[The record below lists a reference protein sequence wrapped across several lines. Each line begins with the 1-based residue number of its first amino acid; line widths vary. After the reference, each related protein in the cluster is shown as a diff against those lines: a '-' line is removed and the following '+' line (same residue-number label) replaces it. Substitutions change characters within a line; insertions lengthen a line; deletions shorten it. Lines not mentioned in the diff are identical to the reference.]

1 MNQHPYL
8 RAYLAGVFVTT
19 LILPLMLTAF
29 IVVRLVFRL
38 PVPIERGLIFPM
50 ALVPA
55 VWGLWNVLWLASH
68 ARTHLNLGVHG
79 ALLPFLLLPCGSD
92 RRPLPRRAPAG
103 RNLRDLVPGLFHC
116 LYALI
121 AAGFCFGVAAYYLVW
136 KYVIGF
142 LNRELG
148 ID

>member
-1 MNQHPYL
+1 MNIQPYL

-19 LILPLMLTAF
+19 LFLPLMLTAF
-29 IVVRLVFRL
+29 IVVRLVFQL

-68 ARTHLNLGVHG
+68 ARTHFNVGVHG
-79 ALLPFLLLPCGSD
+79 ALLPFLLLPCGAVAARCLGVLQLGATSATWFQSV
-92 RRPLPRRAPAG
+92 PLP
-103 RNLRDLVPGLFHC
+103 
-116 LYALI
+116 YALI

-136 KYVIGF
+136 KYVVGF

-148 ID
+148 IA